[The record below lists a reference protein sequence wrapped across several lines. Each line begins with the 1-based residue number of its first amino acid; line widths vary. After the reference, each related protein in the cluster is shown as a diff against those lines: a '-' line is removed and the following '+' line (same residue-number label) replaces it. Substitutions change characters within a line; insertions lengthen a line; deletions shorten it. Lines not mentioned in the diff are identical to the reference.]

1 MPFVDVYSSRL
12 NSQRFQDT
20 HSADAQHDF
29 LAQALLRIVGVEAM
43 SDGAIPGLIGFY
55 FGIQQI
61 DRDAADIRAPHEH
74 MNRWLEER
82 NLNSQRFIVS
92 VEHEFDRVVGAI
104 QSLFVVFL

>member
-43 SDGAIPGLIGFY
+43 SDGAIPGLIGFH
-55 FGIQQI
+55 FSVEQI

-74 MNRWLEER
+74 MNGWLKER
-82 NLNSQRFIVS
+82 NLNWHSVIVYCDREFYGS
-92 VEHEFDRVVGAI
+92 VVAI
-104 QSLFVVFL
+104 QALC